1 MNSMWP
7 EIAHRLYG
15 PDDALI
21 LAAGLVLI
29 CVFAVACTVAGIF
42 ACRLDGE

>member
-1 MNSMWP
+1 MIP

-21 LAAGLVLI
+21 LAAGLVV
-29 CVFAVACTVAGIF
+29 VFLFALVLVVGGIF